1 MSRVMA
7 RTDLT
12 KFKGITFD
20 IIGTLI
26 DFEAGILDWCRPRL
40 PTELTDNEIL
50 EIFAHVEKAL
60 HVRLYY
66 AAVNRSSFAS
76 RAVLLLQGG

>member
-1 MSRVMA
+1 MA

-12 KFKGITFD
+12 EFKGITFD

-40 PTELTDNEIL
+40 PKELTDNQIL
-50 EIFAHVEKAL
+50 ETFARVEKAL
-60 HVRLYY
+60 HVGLYHET
-66 AAVNRSSFAS
+66 F
-76 RAVLLLQGG
+76 